1 MAFAVDAGAARVR
14 SRVSFGAP
22 AGSPSINPRAEKF
35 DNAAARDELAFPE
48 LDCVRALLS
57 SDAIEAAEARAAAL
71 GTGADRVL
79 IASGALDEETYLR
92 ALGEQLG
99 VAFEPL
105 DGIPRARCPLGD
117 ERLIEAATHG
127 MVPLLIDGQLCLT
140 VAPRAAAAR
149 CIGGLIKDNP
159 HLARIFR
166 FTCTDRINRFAMR
179 CASTTIA
186 DRASVGLKQTWPMLS
201 AALPRWR
208 GSIVPIAIV
217 GLGALAAATL
227 AAAATL
233 YALEIMLADDLPC
246 LDRLAAGWRFRRLG
260 CARASARAARRSA
273 ADLHG
278 DSGALPRGL
287 LGRRIAVGNRAAR
300 LPPALCSYLTLERLE
315 GRAVAIAP

>member
-1 MAFAVDAGAARVR
+1 MALVVDAGAVRVR

-22 AGSPSINPRAEKF
+22 AGSLSINPRAEKF

-57 SDAIEAAEARAAAL
+57 PAAIEAAQARAAAL

-99 VAFEPL
+99 VVFEPL

-117 ERLIEAATHG
+117 ERLIESAAHG

-149 CIGGLIKDNP
+149 CIGGLIKDNS
-159 HLARIFR
+159 HLARTFR
-166 FTCTDRINRFAMR
+166 FTCSDHINRFAMR

-186 DRASVGLKQTWPMLS
+186 DHASAGLKQTWPSLS
-201 AALPRWR
+201 AAPPRWR
-208 GSIVPIAIV
+208 GSIIPIAIV
-217 GLGALAAATL
+217 GLGALAAATM

-233 YALEIMLADDLPC
+233 YALEIMLAMIFLAWIGLRLAGAFVDWVVRERAPELPD
-246 LDRLAAGWRFRRLG
+246 DRLPTYTVITALYRE
-260 CARASARAARRSA
+260 ASSV
-273 ADLHG
+273 D
-278 DSGALPRGL
+278 GL
-287 LGRRIAVGNRAAR
+287 LSAIAVLWRKR
-300 LPPALCSYLTLERLE
+300 HKLFLVSRPKSF
-315 GRAVAIAP
+315 